1 VSGGSGT
8 GAGGDAAGAAGAAG
22 ATGTAGPA
30 GTLWLVPNTLDL
42 GAATVALDEV
52 LPRGV
57 MQRAAALTHWV
68 VEDARSARAFLKRVQ
83 SIVPLAQPL
92 QALHM
97 VELPRPAKGRA
108 ALPAEPGWA
117 ALLAPALAGFDLG
130 LLSEAGLPAVA
141 DPGAP
146 LVAAAHAAG
155 VPVRALP
162 GPCSLTLALAASGL
176 GGQHF
181 AFVGYL
187 PQDAAARAARLQEL
201 ESTSR
206 RLAQTQLVIETPYR
220 NGALFAALLA
230 TLAPATRLTV
240 ALGLTLP
247 EGWTRTARIEQWRKA
262 PPVLPDRIPAV
273 FGFLA

>member
-1 VSGGSGT
+1 MSGGSGT
-8 GAGGDAAGAAGAAG
+8 GVGADAVDAVSAA
-22 ATGTAGPA
+22 GTAGPA
-30 GTLWLVPNTLDL
+30 GTLWLVPNALDL
-42 GAATVALDEV
+42 GAATVPLDEV

-92 QALHM
+92 QALRI
-97 VELPRPAKGRA
+97 VELPRPPKGRA
-108 ALPAEPGWA
+108 APPAGADWA
-117 ALLAPALAGFDLG
+117 TLLAPALAGCDLG

-187 PQDAAARAARLQEL
+187 PQDAAARAARLREL

-220 NGALFAALLA
+220 NGSLFAALLA

-247 EGWTRTARIEQWRKA
+247 EGWTRTAHIEKWRQA
-262 PPVLPDRIPAV
+262 PPDLPDRIPAV